1 MVLASLVAELGA
13 AKHGSSVGVEKLKTR
28 LIECYPQI
36 TEHMAL
42 IRQRQCVL
50 ERFFRYAKN
59 FEDYYFFCKDNL
71 IPKMRA
77 IFKMG
82 SFPVILSAEHSGAF
96 GIVQALR
103 SVHPDKKIGILY
115 LDAHADIHTAYD
127 SDSGNLHG
135 MPLGMVLNR
144 AHSGQNVLS
153 DQEKHYWESLCA
165 LGLENGALDFD
176 PQHLIYFGVR
186 STEASER
193 EMIKKYHIPLFSIEA
208 IRADMSSVVQQTQV
222 FLEGID
228 LIYLSLD
235 VDVLDGKI
243 FSSTGVRENNGLQPQ
258 ELQALLDGL
267 LRVFDRRLVGAE
279 ITEYN
284 PELWNHKGEDEK
296 IVWELL
302 TSIVEYAL
310 NRDSTLIRRDD
321 DRFA

>member
-1 MVLASLVAELGA
+1 MVLVNLVAELGA
-13 AKHGSSVGVEKLKTR
+13 AKHGSRVGVEKLKSR

-59 FEDYYFFCKDNL
+59 FEDYYFFCKDSL
-71 IPKMRA
+71 IPTMHA
-77 IFKMG
+77 IFKRG
-82 SFPVILSAEHSGAF
+82 SFPLILSAEHSGAF
-96 GIVQALR
+96 GIAQALR
-103 SVHPDKKIGILY
+103 SVHPYKKIGILY

-144 AHSGQNVLS
+144 VHSGQNVLN

-165 LGLENGALDFD
+165 LGLEDGALDFD
-176 PQHLIYFGVR
+176 PKHLIYFGVR
-186 STEASER
+186 STEVSER

-208 IRADMSSVVQQTQV
+208 IRADMPGVVQQTQAL
-222 FLEGID
+222 LEEVD
-228 LIYLSLD
+228 LVYLSLD

-258 ELQALLDGL
+258 ELQALLDSL
-267 LRVFDRRLVGAE
+267 LRAFGERLACVE

-284 PELWNHKGEDEK
+284 PELWNGEEEDEK
-296 IVWELL
+296 VVWGLL
-302 TSIVEYAL
+302 TSVVEHAL
-310 NRDSTLIRRDD
+310 NRDSNLTRRED